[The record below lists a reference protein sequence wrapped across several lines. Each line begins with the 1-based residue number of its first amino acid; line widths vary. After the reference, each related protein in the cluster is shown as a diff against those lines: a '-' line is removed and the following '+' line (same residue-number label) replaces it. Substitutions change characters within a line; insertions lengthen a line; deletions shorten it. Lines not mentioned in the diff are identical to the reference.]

1 MPCNCFV
8 MVAGCC
14 VYARV
19 GCQQNPLIVPSQS
32 KRIESYAGIRQA
44 VPVSILFGGMVCD
57 TSKTVYGFVT
67 PRIIDASETACRVT
81 ALLQQLGCI
90 GMIDIFDYYLNGFGS
105 GVPD

>member
-1 MPCNCFV
+1 

-32 KRIESYAGIRQA
+32 KRIESYAGIRHTLQL
-44 VPVSILFGGMVCD
+44 SMLFGGRVCD
-57 TSKTVYGFVT
+57 TLQTVYGFVT
-67 PRIIDASETACRVT
+67 AWFATRRKLPVGFTT
-81 ALLQQLGCI
+81 LLQQLGFVGI
-90 GMIDIFDYYLNGFGS
+90 VDIFDYYFHGFGS